1 MNHVH
6 EELSAIAA
14 SLREKQRSLAARE
27 AELNKREA
35 NVTRDEEFIQKLQ
48 EKEAVTVGLLEK
60 EVHRGAEVD
69 AENKAHIE
77 QLEST
82 CDQLRA
88 RCAALAKQ
96 QKKQNHEQQQ
106 QALKLQQQRHQL
118 EKELQASAVEK
129 PSVNSNA
136 TEKRVRELEQQ
147 LDRSRSLPAALLLDD
162 TDNDWRHA
170 LPGAAEALFAEH
182 SAFTAAARRKL
193 LSLIYTHCN
202 GKAPSAAESPQWE
215 RRVASN
221 LAKAAS
227 TDAAPLF
234 GKSAADAPLAA
245 MLLLRLGLRAHQR
258 GGGGKSAAGLGEMS
272 EGLACVRKLCAV
284 SATAGFDCRARLL
297 SLGAVDEAVAVLSL
311 ATSSAHARPQLA
323 KGAAAVLISLCATA
337 DGKGMTA
344 LATPSFVSA
353 SLATLTAE
361 GATDDDPEP
370 IGACVSLLLQR
381 LSAGPARWRSL
392 IKQDGVKSVLTQL
405 QQLPKPPA
413 FIVANLKSVL
423 SNLSMEV
430 VVREPAMP
438 LEEEDE
444 EEMEEEEEVMEAPRS
459 STKKSATPLSSD
471 SSKLT
476 LERLAEEV
484 LSPEKLAAE
493 LPIALAEAEA
503 VLKEAARAMEVK
515 MEEEDAEARAKA
527 QVAELMKEL
536 SLEEVEEELVDEAE
550 VEAEMVMAEEEEEAI
565 LIREAELMREE
576 KMAFEETAAKL
587 EAELASTNKAVV
599 SPHKEDVDSDEE
611 EMPRRSSPTKVAQL
625 PKSTPPLRKLE
636 ESDTQWRLG
645 QTPTRG

>member
-1 MNHVH
+1 M
-6 EELSAIAA
+6 
-14 SLREKQRSLAARE
+14 
-27 AELNKREA
+27 
-35 NVTRDEEFIQKLQ
+35 
-48 EKEAVTVGLLEK
+48 TVGLLEK

-147 LDRSRSLPAALLLDD
+147 LDRSRTLTAALLLDD

-272 EGLACVRKLCAV
+272 EGPWRACASCAR
-284 SATAGFDCRARLL
+284 SPRRPASTAAHGCFRSVPSTRRLRCSL
-297 SLGAVDEAVAVLSL
+297 SRRLPRTRVLS
-311 ATSSAHARPQLA
+311 SQRSRRP
-323 KGAAAVLISLCATA
+323 S
-337 DGKGMTA
+337 
-344 LATPSFVSA
+344 
-353 SLATLTAE
+353 
-361 GATDDDPEP
+361 
-370 IGACVSLLLQR
+370 
-381 LSAGPARWRSL
+381 
-392 IKQDGVKSVLTQL
+392 
-405 QQLPKPPA
+405 
-413 FIVANLKSVL
+413 
-423 SNLSMEV
+423 
-430 VVREPAMP
+430 
-438 LEEEDE
+438 
-444 EEMEEEEEVMEAPRS
+444 
-459 STKKSATPLSSD
+459 
-471 SSKLT
+471 
-476 LERLAEEV
+476 
-484 LSPEKLAAE
+484 
-493 LPIALAEAEA
+493 
-503 VLKEAARAMEVK
+503 
-515 MEEEDAEARAKA
+515 
-527 QVAELMKEL
+527 
-536 SLEEVEEELVDEAE
+536 
-550 VEAEMVMAEEEEEAI
+550 
-565 LIREAELMREE
+565 
-576 KMAFEETAAKL
+576 
-587 EAELASTNKAVV
+587 
-599 SPHKEDVDSDEE
+599 
-611 EMPRRSSPTKVAQL
+611 
-625 PKSTPPLRKLE
+625 
-636 ESDTQWRLG
+636 
-645 QTPTRG
+645 

>member
-1 MNHVH
+1 
-6 EELSAIAA
+6 
-14 SLREKQRSLAARE
+14 
-27 AELNKREA
+27 
-35 NVTRDEEFIQKLQ
+35 
-48 EKEAVTVGLLEK
+48 
-60 EVHRGAEVD
+60 
-69 AENKAHIE
+69 
-77 QLEST
+77 
-82 CDQLRA
+82 
-88 RCAALAKQ
+88 
-96 QKKQNHEQQQ
+96 
-106 QALKLQQQRHQL
+106 
-118 EKELQASAVEK
+118 
-129 PSVNSNA
+129 
-136 TEKRVRELEQQ
+136 
-147 LDRSRSLPAALLLDD
+147 
-162 TDNDWRHA
+162 
-170 LPGAAEALFAEH
+170 
-182 SAFTAAARRKL
+182 
-193 LSLIYTHCN
+193 
-202 GKAPSAAESPQWE
+202 
-215 RRVASN
+215 
-221 LAKAAS
+221 
-227 TDAAPLF
+227 
-234 GKSAADAPLAA
+234 
-245 MLLLRLGLRAHQR
+245 
-258 GGGGKSAAGLGEMS
+258 
-272 EGLACVRKLCAV
+272 
-284 SATAGFDCRARLL
+284 
-297 SLGAVDEAVAVLSL
+297 
-311 ATSSAHARPQLA
+311 
-323 KGAAAVLISLCATA
+323 
-337 DGKGMTA
+337 MTA

-353 SLATLTAE
+353 ALATLTAE

-459 STKKSATPLSSD
+459 STKKSATPTNSD

-536 SLEEVEEELVDEAE
+536 SLEEVDEEVVVDEAE
-550 VEAEMVMAEEEEEAI
+550 VEAEMAMAEEEEEEAI
-565 LIREAELMREE
+565 LAREAELMREE

-599 SPHKEDVDSDEE
+599 SPHKEDVDEDEE